1 MPTFFISSCLSAS
14 RICSLTPESGPCKAY
29 MPRYFYNQT
38 SGQCDKFIYGGC
50 QGNSNNFPTFEIC
63 QEKCQTGENRTIIK
77 FFFSLQHS
85 IINPFVPG
93 SFAENTIVACWA
105 ISGHCLAAQRIVYNL
120 QLVKLGHTLKRKIC
134 FWTKKFQCPVTST
147 FFFLYFHLFQSL
159 LPQFYSPF
167 F

>member
-1 MPTFFISSCLSAS
+1 MPSFFFSSCLSAS
-14 RICSLTPESGPCKAY
+14 RICSLTPETGPCKAY

-77 FFFSLQHS
+77 FFLSLQHS

-93 SFAENTIVACWA
+93 NFAENKASLLSHIWPV
-105 ISGHCLAAQRIVYNL
+105 SGHTKDCL
-120 QLVKLGHTLKRKIC
+120 QLTAVEVRAYLKRKIC
-134 FWTKKFQCPVTST
+134 FWTKKFQCPLTST

-159 LPQFYSPF
+159 LPPFYSPF

>member
-1 MPTFFISSCLSAS
+1 
-14 RICSLTPESGPCKAY
+14 

-77 FFFSLQHS
+77 FFFSLEHS

-93 SFAENTIVACWA
+93 NFAENTIVAC
-105 ISGHCLAAQRIVYNL
+105 
-120 QLVKLGHTLKRKIC
+120 
-134 FWTKKFQCPVTST
+134 
-147 FFFLYFHLFQSL
+147 
-159 LPQFYSPF
+159 
-167 F
+167 